1 MRKITVV
8 MFFLLGT
15 CLTALAENIVVDD
28 ELLKLDVPEME
39 PKLVTVE
46 NQTYRSELSLD
57 IPTADISMTS
67 DRWKPDF
74 DFFKSKTNPGVKPYK
89 FIDDMTFVGVPLF
102 LAGLAIKG
110 DKAMFR
116 VNNKDGK
123 PNTQLL
129 TDFKTGIDDY
139 TQFFG
144 PAMVVGLK
152 LGGVEGRSDWPRL
165 LASAGL
171 SYAIM
176 AGLVNG
182 IKYSAKE
189 MRPDGSTANSWPSGH
204 TATSFVGATLLHKE
218 YGLTR
223 SPWYS
228 VAGYGVATATGVMRV
243 LNNRHWVSDVMS
255 GAGIG
260 IMSTEL
266 GYAIGDLLFKGK
278 GLLRNDLEVNTENPS
293 FFGISMG
300 VGLGGKDI
308 DFDYFADMQDPE
320 SHGLDEEMIKEY
332 SHQGADVNIDF
343 RSATVVDAEGAYFFN
358 KYVGVGGR
366 FRVRAMSAKSF
377 GQYADISVADVN
389 DLWNTQFAELY
400 QKGGVTLTPAMYN
413 EGGAPVTEMK
423 GIVKSD
429 HLAEFTGSVG
439 VYFNIPLS
447 SRLSLGT
454 KALIGR
460 SFTQELDIDGYAKGN
475 VKNIPYYMLIQ
486 DGLVAKDP
494 EDGSLLFLPEAPES
508 TGETYE
514 TEWDYL
520 KLGASSSTAWGTG
533 ISLTYRYKSNF
544 SWRLYCDYDYS
555 EKKYTL
561 TYDSSYFLKRA
572 VTSGTLALLSN
583 PEVSPLAGD
592 LTPYVFKK
600 DKKMHYVTIGLS
612 FLVNL

>member
-1 MRKITVV
+1 
-8 MFFLLGT
+8 
-15 CLTALAENIVVDD
+15 
-28 ELLKLDVPEME
+28 
-39 PKLVTVE
+39 
-46 NQTYRSELSLD
+46 
-57 IPTADISMTS
+57 
-67 DRWKPDF
+67 
-74 DFFKSKTNPGVKPYK
+74 
-89 FIDDMTFVGVPLF
+89 
-102 LAGLAIKG
+102 
-110 DKAMFR
+110 
-116 VNNKDGK
+116 
-123 PNTQLL
+123 
-129 TDFKTGIDDY
+129 
-139 TQFFG
+139 
-144 PAMVVGLK
+144 
-152 LGGVEGRSDWPRL
+152 
-165 LASAGL
+165 
-171 SYAIM
+171 
-176 AGLVNG
+176 
-182 IKYSAKE
+182 
-189 MRPDGSTANSWPSGH
+189 
-204 TATSFVGATLLHKE
+204 
-218 YGLTR
+218 
-223 SPWYS
+223 
-228 VAGYGVATATGVMRV
+228 
-243 LNNRHWVSDVMS
+243 
-255 GAGIG
+255 
-260 IMSTEL
+260 
-266 GYAIGDLLFKGK
+266 
-278 GLLRNDLEVNTENPS
+278 
-293 FFGISMG
+293 
-300 VGLGGKDI
+300 
-308 DFDYFADMQDPE
+308 
-320 SHGLDEEMIKEY
+320 MIKEY